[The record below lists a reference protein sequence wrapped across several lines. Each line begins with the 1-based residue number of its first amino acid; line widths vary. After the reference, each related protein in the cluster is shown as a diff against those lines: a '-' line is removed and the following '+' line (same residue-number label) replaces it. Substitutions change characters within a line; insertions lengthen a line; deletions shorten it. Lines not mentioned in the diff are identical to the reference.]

1 MVWLI
6 NLPIYI
12 IVQVKWKYADAKS
25 NTYIDSTK
33 NINNKIPKFKIV
45 HTDRISKLKNIFAK
59 VYTQNWP

>member
-12 IVQVKWKYADAKS
+12 NIWKSAYAKS
-25 NTYIDSTK
+25 NTYTDSTK

-45 HTDRISKLKNIFAK
+45 HTDRISKL
-59 VYTQNWP
+59 